1 MHGHQHIQG
10 SPFSVR
16 VFEPAPPPAPP
27 SVRVYGLDEHKMVG
41 RIANFSSNH
50 NTTVSLLSLSLSLSL
65 CMIVHLA
72 V

>member
-16 VFEPAPPPAPP
+16 VFEPAPP

-41 RIANFSSNH
+41 RLANFSSNYY
-50 NTTVSLLSLSLSLSL
+50 TQRSISLSLSLSLSVFMQRDVPL
-65 CMIVHLA
+65 
-72 V
+72 